1 MATKVVSSK
10 SAFQNDDDDDV
21 FLSVKSFI
29 KEEEEEEEVSKKKRV
44 PTIISYKETNSSL
57 FLRDFTTTLQ
67 LLGILL

>member
-10 SAFQNDDDDDV
+10 SAFQNDDDDV